1 MAINF
6 FVANIAVVK
15 MGGRYPAPFAAKATT
30 APGGGRCSRLIQK
43 AMGWFRDPISSASS
57 QRKDAHLA
65 SRREPL
71 ASVGHQLR
79 FDAQNTSYELAQTHS
94 CVGTCG
100 IVLNY
105 PTGYEVGIIPALVR
119 PGLVALLHFSPW
131 NPARHTT
138 RAGFCIRVRV
148 TCGRGVDQMARQY
161 AVNVCRDEPN
171 ALRDLLGEIAKEG
184 GRVISVN
191 WQPARSVVGPGEP
204 KEQNSGYVVVSE
216 TDTETE

>member
-1 MAINF
+1 MKRSTNGLFGLSTASSAATILPSPIGLASAIASRREEIQMAINF

-65 SRREPL
+65 SRKEPL
-71 ASVGHQLR
+71 ASVGHHLR
-79 FDAQNTSYELAQTHS
+79 SDAQKTSYELAQTHS

-119 PGLVALLHFSPW
+119 PGLVAYCTFLRGIP
-131 NPARHTT
+131 PGTPP
-138 RAGFCIRVRV
+138 
-148 TCGRGVDQMARQY
+148 GRGSAFG
-161 AVNVCRDEPN
+161 C
-171 ALRDLLGEIAKEG
+171 ALRAAEELIRWLD
-184 GRVISVN
+184 N
-191 WQPARSVVGPGEP
+191 TQ
-204 KEQNSGYVVVSE
+204 
-216 TDTETE
+216 